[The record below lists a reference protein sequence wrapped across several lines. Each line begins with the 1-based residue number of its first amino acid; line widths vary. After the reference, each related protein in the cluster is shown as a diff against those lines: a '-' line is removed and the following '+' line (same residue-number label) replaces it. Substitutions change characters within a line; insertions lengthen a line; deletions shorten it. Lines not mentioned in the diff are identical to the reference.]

1 MRADFDAG
9 GAGKDATL
17 RLNPRLKKVDNR
29 NKGGFTGVQLLNPHK
44 VGLEGGVDF
53 FLPTP
58 TETLYLSPKPR
69 SRMRVEFWGQNS
81 TRIGS
86 ERVLLNPQIGVSS
99 FPLQSGPGINLFRRG
114 LLNKFI
120 NKFI

>member
-9 GAGKDATL
+9 RGRYKAATL

-44 VGLEGGVDF
+44 AGLEGGVDF

-69 SRMRVEFWGQNS
+69 SRDVCG
-81 TRIGS
+81 
-86 ERVLLNPQIGVSS
+86 LS
-99 FPLQSGPGINLFRRG
+99 FGAKTQPA
-114 LLNKFI
+114 
-120 NKFI
+120 

>member
-9 GAGKDATL
+9 GGGKDATL

-44 VGLEGGVDF
+44 VGLEGGGG
-53 FLPTP
+53 LPTP

-86 ERVLLNPQIGVSS
+86 ERVLLNPQIGVST
-99 FPLQSGPGINLFRRG
+99 QRANWCR
-114 LLNKFI
+114 
-120 NKFI
+120 

>member
-9 GAGKDATL
+9 GGGKDATL

-86 ERVLLNPQIGVSS
+86 ERVLLNPQIGVSLGDPYAYRY
-99 FPLQSGPGINLFRRG
+99 FTGPRFAPT
-114 LLNKFI
+114 
-120 NKFI
+120 

>member
-9 GAGKDATL
+9 RGRYKDATL

-86 ERVLLNPQIGVSS
+86 ERVLLNPQIGVSTYA
-99 FPLQSGPGINLFRRG
+99 GMRVE
-114 LLNKFI
+114 
-120 NKFI
+120 

>member
-1 MRADFDAG
+1 MRADFDARPLQG
-9 GAGKDATL
+9 STL

-44 VGLEGGVDF
+44 VGLEGGGDF

-86 ERVLLNPQIGVSS
+86 ERVLLNPQIGVSAYAGMRVES
-99 FPLQSGPGINLFRRG
+99 
-114 LLNKFI
+114 
-120 NKFI
+120 

>member
-86 ERVLLNPQIGVSS
+86 ERVLLNPQIGVSTYA
-99 FPLQSGPGINLFRRG
+99 GMRVE
-114 LLNKFI
+114 
-120 NKFI
+120 

>member
-9 GAGKDATL
+9 GGGKDATL

-44 VGLEGGVDF
+44 AGLEGGVDF

-86 ERVLLNPQIGVSS
+86 ERVLLNPQIGVST
-99 FPLQSGPGINLFRRG
+99 QRANWCR
-114 LLNKFI
+114 
-120 NKFI
+120 

>member
-9 GAGKDATL
+9 GGGKDATL

-86 ERVLLNPQIGVSS
+86 ERVLLNPQIGVS
-99 FPLQSGPGINLFRRG
+99 GIAKEYPVRAVRV
-114 LLNKFI
+114 
-120 NKFI
+120 